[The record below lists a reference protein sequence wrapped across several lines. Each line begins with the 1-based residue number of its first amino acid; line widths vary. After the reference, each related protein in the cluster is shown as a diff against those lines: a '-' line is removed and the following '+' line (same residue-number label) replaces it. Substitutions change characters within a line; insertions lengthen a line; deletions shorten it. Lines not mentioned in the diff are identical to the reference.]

1 MLMITVEP
9 DAAAL
14 VLRLDGRLAGLEAR
28 ELAANWN
35 TLPFKQPDQR
45 VVFDL
50 TRVTFVDRAGLEFLA
65 KAHRSGDSLIGGATT
80 TSIVEQIIAGI
91 GLPVAPDAPAG
102 VGHGRVQRLST
113 VFDY

>member
-9 DAAAL
+9 DTAAV

-35 TLPFKQPDQR
+35 TLPFKQPGQR

-50 TRVTFVDRAGLEFLA
+50 TGVTSVDRAGLEFLA
-65 KAHRSGDSLIGGATT
+65 KAHRNGDSLIGGATT
-80 TSIVEQIIAGI
+80 KWIVEQFIAGI
-91 GLPVAPDAPAG
+91 GLPAAPDAPAG
-102 VGHGRVQRLST
+102 VDHGRVQRLST

>member
-9 DAAAL
+9 DAAAV

-35 TLPFKQPDQR
+35 TLPFKQPGQR

-50 TRVTFVDRAGLEFLA
+50 TGVTFVDRAGLEFLA
-65 KAHRSGDSLIGGATT
+65 KAHRNGDSLIGGATT
-80 TSIVEQIIAGI
+80 KSMRQQLIAGI
-91 GLPVAPDAPAG
+91 GSPSLPAPAG
-102 VGHGRVQRLST
+102 AGHDRNERLST
-113 VFDY
+113 GLDY